1 MNILALNRIFKEVE
15 SENFFDVVPEG
26 TSSGDFLMLNGKPVV
41 ALTNRGDNGQDIVVN
56 GVTYPISRGG
66 VGLADDEASLAQ
78 NGTFEFP
85 VTGALATTEQ
95 GTPVYFVAG
104 SGGDPDTLSLTGSVL
119 YGRVNYP
126 KDYTFATGI
135 LPVRV
140 GG

>member
-26 TSSGDFLMLNGKPVV
+26 TSAGDFLMLNGKPVV

-95 GTPVYFVAG
+95 GTPVYFVD
-104 SGGDPDTLSLTGSVL
+104 GDPDTLALTGSVL